1 MAAIESVPRI
11 ENNVEVVTE
20 KIEESIDTTA
30 TVDGLP
36 ATTSTTEGG
45 EKNQQDGVETKT
57 AIESAIAQIKSI
69 SEDPIAWI
77 SAQKPAAIHKVN
89 SIVCNW
95 MVNLVNEGSE
105 TPVVTAPG
113 KNDTV
118 TKNQFLAFLK
128 DGTVL
133 AHFANKLCP
142 GSIETVHEGENAQ
155 VKENQTS
162 NIEGFI
168 KFAKEKFELPEDQ
181 VFSAADIQEKG
192 KEGYQAVFNTLA
204 RIGMSVKD
212 KFEKDGLDIDS
223 ITESAAKVTQN
234 KIFVT
239 LLGLFNRA
247 KAALTAKKSVGEKT
261 SDDKDKVT
269 TEDNGEKK
277 DETEATTTTTTKEGD
292 GAVGSEA
299 NKETEQIKT
308 DEVQKSEVA
317 AN

>member
-1 MAAIESVPRI
+1 MAAIESVPKV

-20 KIEESIDTTA
+20 KIEESIATTT
-30 TVDGLP
+30 TVDGEGP
-36 ATTSTTEGG
+36 QGTNVTTESGA
-45 EKNQQDGVETKT
+45 KNQQDGVETKA
-57 AIESAIAQIKSI
+57 AIESAIAEIKSI
-69 SEDPIAWI
+69 TEDPIAWI
-77 SAQKPAAIHKVN
+77 SAQKPAVIHKVN

-95 MVNLVNEGSE
+95 ITGLVNEGSE
-105 TPVVTAPG
+105 TPIVTAPG

-133 AHFANKLCP
+133 AHFANKISP
-142 GSIETVHEGENAQ
+142 GSVETVHEGENAQ

-168 KFAKEKFELPEDQ
+168 KFAKEKFELPEEH
-181 VFSAADIQEKG
+181 VFSVADIQEKG
-192 KEGYQAVFNTLA
+192 KEGYQAVFDTLT
-204 RIGMSVKD
+204 RIGMSIKD
-212 KFEKDGLDIDS
+212 KFEKEGLDIDS

-261 SDDKDKVT
+261 ADGKDKVT
-269 TEDNGEKK
+269 AENGEDKK
-277 DETEATTTTTTKEGD
+277 EDAEATTTKEGD
-292 GAVGSEA
+292 GTVGNEA

>member
-1 MAAIESVPRI
+1 MAAVESVSKIDNVDSVP
-11 ENNVEVVTE
+11 ENVEEPLAT
-20 KIEESIDTTA
+20 ITTTTCTGGDA
-30 TVDGLP
+30 TQ
-36 ATTSTTEGG
+36 ATTGAVEDDG
-45 EKNQQDGVETKT
+45 KQQDGGETKA

-95 MVNLVNEGSE
+95 MVGLVNEGSE

-113 KNDTV
+113 KNDNV

-133 AHFANKLCP
+133 AHFANKLSP
-142 GSIETVHEGENAQ
+142 NSIETIHEGESAQ

-168 KFAKEKFELPEDQ
+168 KFAKEKFELSDDH
-181 VFSAADIQEKG
+181 VFSVADIQEKG

-204 RIGMSVKD
+204 RIGMSVKE
-212 KFEKDGLDIDS
+212 KFEKEGLNIDS

-247 KAALTAKKSVGEKT
+247 KAALTVKRTIGEKASDNKEKAA
-261 SDDKDKVT
+261 SDDD
-269 TEDNGEKK
+269 GEKK
-277 DETEATTTTTTKEGD
+277 DEAEGTTIKEGEGGSDETNKEAEKTTTD
-292 GAVGSEA
+292 
-299 NKETEQIKT
+299 ET
-308 DEVQKSEVA
+308 QKSEVA